1 MTCCIVGLLILS
13 LVSRVRR
20 VLGGRV
26 DAPVLFAPVARRA
39 APGQTLPEP
48 VNAVIGAEAL
58 ECPRPRT
65 APVLRYFAAGIA
77 VCLVGYPLLARTA
90 AVTDT
95 GSGLT
100 WLIRSGLYLAVGVA
114 AVVLS
119 RSVTIWT
126 APGGVGTLLIVIGA
140 VVFELGMLDMHAFR
154 LIAVDSSNI
163 AAFMVFHNAGPAL
176 AMLGGAVL
184 VYGAAGRSSTSSRS
198 SRSTVTSAR
207 PSSSALTVSSSPPV
221 TT

>member
-26 DAPVLFAPVARRA
+26 DEPVLFAPVARRA

-48 VNAVIGAEAL
+48 VYAEAL
-58 ECPRPRT
+58 DCARPRT
-65 APVLRYFAAGIA
+65 SPVLRYVAAGVA
-77 VCLVGYPLLARTA
+77 VCLVGYPLLARTG

-95 GSGLT
+95 GSSLA
-100 WLIRSGLYLAVGVA
+100 WLIRSGLYLTVLVA
-114 AVVLS
+114 AVMLS
-119 RSVTIWT
+119 RSATIWR
-126 APGGVGTLLIVIGA
+126 APSGVGTLLIVVGA

-154 LIAVDSSNI
+154 LITVESSNM

-184 VYGAAGRSSTSSRS
+184 LYGAAGWSSTSSRS

-207 PSSSALTVSSSPPV
+207 PSSSALAVSSTPPV